1 MTMGNEFY
9 EWWCVLL
16 SCIIVLAAPFAA
28 LAVKRHTNETWAAC
42 TLLAM
47 LGVAMLLLVT
57 AIVVAIIVAILN

>member
-1 MTMGNEFY
+1 M
-9 EWWCVLL
+9 L

-28 LAVKRHTNETWAAC
+28 LAVKRHTNEKWAAC